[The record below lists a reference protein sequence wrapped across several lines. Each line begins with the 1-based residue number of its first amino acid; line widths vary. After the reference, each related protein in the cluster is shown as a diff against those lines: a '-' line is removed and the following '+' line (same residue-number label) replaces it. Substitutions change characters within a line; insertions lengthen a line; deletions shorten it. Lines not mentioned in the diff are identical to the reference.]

1 MSSSRGKHATNSVPR
16 LKPRRSSITSTPPPH
31 VELDGR
37 SSGRVLIKIIH
48 RGGGGRPRN
57 GGKPRGN
64 ESCGGERRRAG
75 GKTKKSLAGAGGG
88 DERKGRK
95 RRNAAAAAAVAPVAL
110 YFRSQ
115 LGNAASISRCE
126 GARARGPMRGC
137 GRAGERERERAESK
151 AARARGER
159 RARAC
164 NARVRPCLRASYRDR
179 RLLYWSE
186 EDSVR
191 PGVCIS
197 CLSRPTTLA
206 PRVASRRL
214 HHTVEHYITENDE
227 PRVQSPGTLASLTCV
242 TPLPRAECNA
252 GGHHTRNYRNRS
264 HFATCFRAL
273 SRPTPTL
280 SRAPYSGQIQPAR
293 GNRRAKPRRAYSA
306 WLEDGERKKRVA
318 GSCGWKR
325 FLSQL

>member
-1 MSSSRGKHATNSVPR
+1 METRVAAARERGQEKNEE
-16 LKPRRSSITSTPPPH
+16 K
-31 VELDGR
+31 
-37 SSGRVLIKIIH
+37 SGR
-48 RGGGGRPRN
+48 GGA
-57 GGKPRGN
+57 
-64 ESCGGERRRAG
+64 E
-75 GKTKKSLAGAGGG
+75 

-115 LGNAASISRCE
+115 LGNAASISHCE
-126 GARARGPMRGC
+126 GARARGAMRGC
-137 GRAGERERERAESK
+137 GRAGERPESK
-151 AARARGER
+151 AARARGTR
-159 RARAC
+159 RARVC
-164 NARVRPCLRASYRDR
+164 TARVRPCVRASYRDR

-293 GNRRAKPRRAYSA
+293 GNRRAKPRRAYST
-306 WLEDGERKKRVA
+306 WLEDGKKVV
-318 GSCGWKR
+318 GSYAWKR